1 MGIIFKAPAI
11 LIYIVCGL
19 WGLIICFGIVSN
31 AFGQVVAMLSLLLA
45 PALLGL
51 APWYA
56 GISQGDWFPL
66 LLTYGGTLGA
76 SVLFGLGSMIDG
88 NR

>member
-1 MGIIFKAPAI
+1 MGIIFTGPGF

-19 WGLIICFGIVSN
+19 WGTFICFQIIADNFGNIIAIISLII
-31 AFGQVVAMLSLLLA
+31 A

-56 GISQGDWFPL
+56 GISHGDWLPL
-66 LLTYGGTLGA
+66 ALIYGGGILATALVTIG
-76 SVLFGLGSMIDG
+76 FKIDEK
-88 NR
+88 